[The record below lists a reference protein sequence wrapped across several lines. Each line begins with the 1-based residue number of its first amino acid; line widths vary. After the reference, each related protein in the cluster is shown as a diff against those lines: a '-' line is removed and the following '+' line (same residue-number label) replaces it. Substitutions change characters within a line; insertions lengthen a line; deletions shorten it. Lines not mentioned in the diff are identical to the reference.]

1 MQCELC
7 GKESSHLKY
16 VLIDG
21 VKMLVCPE
29 CAKYGTPVDSTP
41 QTSNTIIKRTTEVT
55 RKPRDKEDLFKKM
68 KKVLV
73 NEWNKKIKDARI
85 KKGLT
90 REELGFRVGERTVAI
105 AKMENGDLRPS
116 DETAKKLEKELD
128 IELFQELEEID
139 IHTQKSTKSGITLGD
154 IIKMQ
159 QQGEH
164 ERD

>member
-29 CAKYGTPVDSTP
+29 CAKYGTPIDSPP

-55 RKPRDKEDLFKKM
+55 RKTKYKEDLFKKM

-73 NEWNKKIKDARI
+73 DEWNKKIKDARI

-128 IELFQELEEID
+128 IELFQEVEEMD
-139 IHTQKSTKSGITLGD
+139 IHTQKPTKGGLTLGD